1 MRSPSSASLT
11 AILHNRSS
19 RSAKDLVKPPGMCWA
34 MRIAGLLA
42 GSGSS
47 TARIASVPPVE
58 APMITNFSLEIS
70 GAVSTAGR
78 GALLGS
84 AWRGRERAAARI
96 FSAISSL

>member
-1 MRSPSSASLT
+1 
-11 AILHNRSS
+11 
-19 RSAKDLVKPPGMCWA
+19 MCWA

-78 GALLGS
+78 GALEG
-84 AWRGRERAAARI
+84 AA
-96 FSAISSL
+96 